1 MKSVRSIDGAPQVV
15 DVPAPSGDGIR
26 LKVKSSGICG
36 SDLHMLDLGIFGP
49 DFTIGHEFAGL
60 LEDGTPVAIEP
71 VLYCGDCVPCGR
83 GDYNLCHR
91 AGTDVLGF
99 GNDGGMAE
107 EVLVAPE
114 QLVRLPDED
123 LVKDACLVEPLAV
136 CARALRLAG
145 LDGKA
150 NVVSDAGSPPRVAIV
165 GGGTIGQCALAV
177 ARHAGTAT
185 TLIARHD
192 SQREAALRLGAEVPD
207 AEASEAGAS
216 EAGASDAEASDDAAP
231 GAAATDSAAPD
242 AAANLPDSSF
252 DIVVDA
258 AGTPDALQLCARL
271 AAPGAAMSLV
281 STYWTGL
288 ELPGV
293 EICMK
298 EIRLYPS
305 IMYGRY
311 DNTRDADHAAKVLAA
326 NPEIPKA
333 IITHRYPL
341 DAAPEAFAT
350 ARDRASG
357 AIKVVL
363 EP

>member
-36 SDLHMLDLGIFGP
+36 SDLHMLDLGIFGS

-145 LDGKA
+145 LEGKA
-150 NVVSDAGSPPRVAIV
+150 NVVSEVGSPPRGAIV
-165 GGGTIGQCALAV
+165 GGGTIGQCAVAV
-177 ARHAGTAT
+177 ARYAGAAT

-192 SQREAALRLGAEVPD
+192 IQREAGLRLGAEVP
-207 AEASEAGAS
+207 EAKAPP
-216 EAGASDAEASDDAAP
+216 AEASDA
-231 GAAATDSAAPD
+231 AAPD
-242 AAANLPDSSF
+242 ADLPDSSF

-258 AGTPDALQLCARL
+258 AGTPEALQLCARL

-288 ELPGV
+288 ELPGI

-311 DNTRDADHAAKVLAA
+311 DNTRDAEHAAAVLAA

>member
-71 VLYCGDCVPCGR
+71 VLYCGDCAPCGR

-150 NVVSDAGSPPRVAIV
+150 NVVSEAGSPPKVAIV

-177 ARHAGTAT
+177 ARHAGAAT

-207 AEASEAGAS
+207 A
-216 EAGASDAEASDDAAP
+216 
-231 GAAATDSAAPD
+231 
-242 AAANLPDSSF
+242 AANLTDSSF
-252 DIVVDA
+252 EIVVDA

-363 EP
+363 MP

>member
-1 MKSVRSIDGAPQVV
+1 MKSVRSIDGKPQVV
-15 DVPAPSGDGIR
+15 DVPAPSGEGIR

-71 VLYCGDCVPCGR
+71 VMYCGDCVPCDR

-150 NVVSDAGSPPRVAIV
+150 NVVSEAGSPPKVAIV

-177 ARHAGTAT
+177 ARHAGAPA

-192 SQREAALRLGAEVPD
+192 SQREAGLRLGAEVPD
-207 AEASEAGAS
+207 AVAPD
-216 EAGASDAEASDDAAP
+216 SDSPDV
-231 GAAATDSAAPD
+231 AAA
-242 AAANLPDSSF
+242 LPDSSF

-288 ELPGV
+288 ELPGI

-311 DNTRDADHAAKVLAA
+311 DNTRDADHAAAVLAS

>member
-150 NVVSDAGSPPRVAIV
+150 NVVSETGSPPKVAIV

-177 ARHAGTAT
+177 ARHAGAAT

-207 AEASEAGAS
+207 AAS
-216 EAGASDAEASDDAAP
+216 
-231 GAAATDSAAPD
+231 
-242 AAANLPDSSF
+242 NLPDSSF

-311 DNTRDADHAAKVLAA
+311 DNTRDADHAAAVLAA

-363 EP
+363 MP

>member
-1 MKSVRSIDGAPQVV
+1 MKSVRSIDGKPQVV
-15 DVPAPSGDGIR
+15 DVPAPSGEGIR

-71 VLYCGDCVPCGR
+71 VLYCGDCVPCDR

-150 NVVSDAGSPPRVAIV
+150 NVVSEAGSPPKVAIV

-177 ARHAGTAT
+177 ARHAGAPA

-192 SQREAALRLGAEVPD
+192 SQREAGLRLGAEVPD
-207 AEASEAGAS
+207 AEVSEA
-216 EAGASDAEASDDAAP
+216 
-231 GAAATDSAAPD
+231 DSPD
-242 AAANLPDSSF
+242 AAAALPESSF

-281 STYWTGL
+281 STYWSGL
-288 ELPGV
+288 ELPGI

-350 ARDRASG
+350 ARDRSAG

-363 EP
+363 TP

>member
-36 SDLHMLDLGIFGP
+36 SDLHMLDLGIFGS

-91 AGTDVLGF
+91 AGMDVLGF

-150 NVVSDAGSPPRVAIV
+150 NVVSEAGSPPKVAIV

-177 ARHAGTAT
+177 ARHAGAAT

-192 SQREAALRLGAEVPD
+192 SQREAALRLGAEVP
-207 AEASEAGAS
+207 EAGV
-216 EAGASDAEASDDAAP
+216 SDAEASDSEATDSATP
-231 GAAATDSAAPD
+231 DAAATDSAAPD

-311 DNTRDADHAAKVLAA
+311 DNTRDADHAAKVLAT

>member
-1 MKSVRSIDGAPQVV
+1 MKSVRNIDGAPQVV

-36 SDLHMLDLGIFGP
+36 SDLHMLDLGIFGS

-150 NVVSDAGSPPRVAIV
+150 NVVSDAGTPPRVAIV
-165 GGGTIGQCALAV
+165 GGGTIGQCAVAV
-177 ARHAGTAT
+177 ARHAGAAT

-192 SQREAALRLGAEVPD
+192 SQREAGLRLEAEVP
-207 AEASEAGAS
+207 
-216 EAGASDAEASDDAAP
+216 EAGASDA
-231 GAAATDSAAPD
+231 AAPD
-242 AAANLPDSSF
+242 AAAALPDSSF

-271 AAPGAAMSLV
+271 AAPGAAISLV

-288 ELPGV
+288 ELPGI

-311 DNTRDADHAAKVLAA
+311 DNTRDADHAAAVLAA

>member
-150 NVVSDAGSPPRVAIV
+150 NVVSEAGSAPKVAIV

-177 ARHAGTAT
+177 ARHAGAAT

-192 SQREAALRLGAEVPD
+192 SQREAALRLGAEVP
-207 AEASEAGAS
+207 EAGAS
-216 EAGASDAEASDDAAP
+216 EAGAPDADATDDAAP

-326 NPEIPKA
+326 NMEIPKA

-363 EP
+363 MP

>member
-1 MKSVRSIDGAPQVV
+1 MKSVRSVDGAPQVV

-36 SDLHMLDLGIFGP
+36 SDLHMLDLGIFGS

-107 EVLVAPE
+107 EVLVDPE

-150 NVVSDAGSPPRVAIV
+150 NVVSEAGSSPRVAVV
-165 GGGTIGQCALAV
+165 GGGTIGQCAVAV
-177 ARHAGTAT
+177 ARHAGAPT

-192 SQREAALRLGAEVPD
+192 SQREAGLRLGAEVPD
-207 AEASEAGAS
+207 A
-216 EAGASDAEASDDAAP
+216 GASDA
-231 GAAATDSAAPD
+231 AAPD
-242 AAANLPDSSF
+242 AVADLPDSSF

-288 ELPGV
+288 ELPGI

-311 DNTRDADHAAKVLAA
+311 DNTRDADHAASVLAA